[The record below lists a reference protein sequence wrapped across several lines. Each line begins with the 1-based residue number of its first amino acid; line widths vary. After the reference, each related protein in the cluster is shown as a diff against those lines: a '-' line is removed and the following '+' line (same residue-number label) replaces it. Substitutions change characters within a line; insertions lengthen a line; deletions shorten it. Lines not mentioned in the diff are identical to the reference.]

1 MASFGKEERL
11 PVSHNPFATHGTGTA
26 SLPTKREKALF
37 RFCSD
42 RVCAAGKRRRE
53 RIAANA
59 QAADDVA
66 VRKMATRRG
75 RHAFFKTRAKTC
87 DRFVSKAAISEKS

>member
-1 MASFGKEERL
+1 MPKSVEHAVWRRL
-11 PVSHNPFATHGTGTA
+11 AKRRGCLSGTA

-53 RIAANA
+53 RIAANVHTAAEVSRTQKDNA
-59 QAADDVA
+59 Q
-66 VRKMATRRG
+66 RSSRIFQNSG
-75 RHAFFKTRAKTC
+75 
-87 DRFVSKAAISEKS
+87 KSL